1 MEYKK
6 LNDIAKLVGGYSFK
20 SSNYVA
26 DGLRVIRIAN
36 VQDGYIS
43 DDYPCF
49 YPLSIQKE
57 LGDANLFENDL
68 LMSLTGNVGRV
79 AFVNKELLPAGLN
92 QRVEC
97 IRPFRE
103 DDKKFLFYY
112 FQSKKF
118 REQAEK
124 NSSGSAQL
132 NMSTVWLANHLIP
145 DYSHEIKLKIVNEL
159 ENLSSSIKR
168 IDKDIACLNELVK
181 SRFIEMFGEPIRNTK
196 GLKTISI
203 KESCFVTKL
212 AGFEYS
218 KYIHYQD
225 VGDVVMVKAQN
236 VKNCQLNEKEL
247 SYITSEVSNSLPRS
261 QLKPGDVVMT
271 YVGANIGDV
280 AIIDKKHKY
289 HLAPNVAM
297 IRPKQECFSSRF
309 LMYML
314 NMMRDYVVGNSA
326 DTAKGA
332 IGMER
337 IRQLVVLCPN
347 LEEQGCFSQ
356 FVQTIDKSKF
366 ILCIAE

>member
-1 MEYKK
+1 
-6 LNDIAKLVGGYSFK
+6 
-20 SSNYVA
+20 
-26 DGLRVIRIAN
+26 
-36 VQDGYIS
+36 
-43 DDYPCF
+43 
-49 YPLSIQKE
+49 
-57 LGDANLFENDL
+57 
-68 LMSLTGNVGRV
+68 
-79 AFVNKELLPAGLN
+79 
-92 QRVEC
+92 
-97 IRPFRE
+97 
-103 DDKKFLFYY
+103 
-112 FQSKKF
+112 
-118 REQAEK
+118 
-124 NSSGSAQL
+124 
-132 NMSTVWLANHLIP
+132 
-145 DYSHEIKLKIVNEL
+145 
-159 ENLSSSIKR
+159 
-168 IDKDIACLNELVK
+168 
-181 SRFIEMFGEPIRNTK
+181 
-196 GLKTISI
+196 
-203 KESCFVTKL
+203 
-212 AGFEYS
+212 
-218 KYIHYQD
+218 
-225 VGDVVMVKAQN
+225 MVKAQN

-314 NMMRDYVVGNSA
+314 NMMRDYVVGNYA

-332 IGMER
+332 IGIER